1 MKAKDRKGPDKP
13 RKKEKESDDQKFP
26 GYEKYGPAEDIMRR
40 SRRLEGSLDDEPDN
54 LPPPETTDGRRSSKS
69 DLTKED
75 LEALGPKDL
84 SMDMGEDEQL
94 KHRGRPVDFAGSDL
108 DVPGSELD
116 DEDEAT
122 GNEDEENNS
131 YSLGGDKEP

>member
-1 MKAKDRKGPDKP
+1 MKTPKSRKHRHDPAKKSA
-13 RKKEKESDDQKFP
+13 EKDFP
-26 GYEKYGPAEDIMRR
+26 GYERYKPGEDIMRR
-40 SRRLEGSLDDEPDN
+40 GKRLEGSPDDEPDN
-54 LPPPETTDGRRSSKS
+54 IPLPEDSDRGRSSEA
-69 DLTKED
+69 DVTEED

-116 DEDEAT
+116 DAQEET

-131 YSLGGDKEP
+131 YSLGGEKEP